1 MCITNRKK
9 KKKKMEFFPKML
21 HITLNYYQ
29 KNDFKHYFVLLFLF
43 NLTLNKKNFLFDTN
57 KIQQIRR
64 LMK

>member
-1 MCITNRKK
+1 
-9 KKKKMEFFPKML
+9 MEFFPKML

-57 KIQQIRR
+57 KIQQIRG